1 MASNAYPRT
10 RSGVANIVKRKQTE
24 ASSEPVAVAKWAK
37 RARSVRGALRTKN
50 LHHAALVAMA
60 LDRDTAVAK
69 AAEDTANALSARDAA
84 VAKATE
90 DSANALSA
98 RDAAVAKAA
107 EDTTD
112 ALSARD
118 AAHKINMDRLDSFYE
133 QEMSIMSA
141 TNTELSRDNS
151 ELSRDNSELSRD
163 NSELNRDNSELE
175 STKDGLVSVYNEL
188 VEKSTAEYTAL
199 EEKSAREYT
208 FICDQNTDFA
218 LRCDKLEDTY
228 NGEYTVKEKYDAE
241 RAVLE
246 TQCMELSDDC
256 ILLNEQILDMYGQ
269 VKEGVER
276 ERVAALEVMQK
287 AATQRGEIQVLHVLA
302 GTVKEQVLASR
313 ASDVQTIATLR
324 AELESAKKEAY

>member
-10 RSGVANIVKRKQTE
+10 RSGVANIVKRKLTE

-60 LDRDTAVAK
+60 LDRDTAVSK

-84 VAKATE
+84 H
-90 DSANALSA
+90 
-98 RDAAVAKAA
+98 AAAMASLDDQHVF
-107 EDTTD
+107 
-112 ALSARD
+112 
-118 AAHKINMDRLDSFYE
+118 NMDRLDNFYE

-141 TNTELSRDNS
+141 TNTELSRNNT
-151 ELSRDNSELSRD
+151 ELSQDNA
-163 NSELNRDNSELE
+163 ELE
-175 STKDGLVSVYNEL
+175 CTKDGLVTVYNEF
-188 VEKSTAEYTAL
+188 VQKSAGEYTAL

-208 FICDQNTDFA
+208 FICDQNTDIA
-218 LRCDKLEDTY
+218 LRCNKLEDTY

-246 TQCMELSDDC
+246 TQCMELSVDC
-256 ILLNEQILDMYGQ
+256 DLLNEQILDMYGQ

-276 ERVAALEVMQK
+276 ERVAGLEVMQK
-287 AATQRGEIQVLHVLA
+287 AATQRGEIQALHVLA

-313 ASDVQTIATLR
+313 ASDIQTIATLR
-324 AELESAKKEAY
+324 AELESANKRADSETLHTHRSRSLTVDDGHTYRSRMLTVVKQEVKQ